1 MRFLFPG
8 YYRHIKPYLPL
19 LLAQRTRLVLLL
31 FLILFIA
38 VTNTWLMWLLGQP
51 INLLTQSK
59 FDALYQLLELI
70 GVLIFFKFAAH
81 FSYQSLT
88 QDLGLRLI
96 LQIRASLMRH
106 LIRVSFPV
114 AGRWSKGDLL
124 ARLSNDIDQL
134 KPLLVDIPLDFLA
147 NCLVVVIYTSALVWI
162 DWRLSLLVLAI
173 TPVFYVHQKLLA
185 PPIAKFADRY
195 FKANGNLLGY
205 EEQCMANLQG
215 ISSTGA
221 YSMIL
226 NKHHAAMNATRL
238 WALRQRILNAFYGTS
253 FYWIAFIAVCLV
265 LVFGI
270 NAIEAGRM
278 NIGEL
283 VSFLLFLGYL
293 TVPVQGLAQIPL
305 TVKACLAAFNRVQ
318 QVFDARSQITD
329 RAAETSAPVTIEQGL
344 IEWSE
349 VTFRY
354 GEHATIFNQVSF
366 RIAPGETIALVGA
379 SGSGKTTLAR
389 LLLRFYDVESGSI
402 RIDGHDIRDY
412 SLKSLRQGFAV
423 VWQDPFLFN
432 GSIAENLRL
441 ANPDADQDA
450 IIAACRS
457 ALCWEFVS
465 ALPQGVNTLIG
476 SGGIDLSTGQRQ
488 RLSIAQAFLR
498 DAPILIMDEASS
510 ALDSQSE
517 QAITQS
523 LESLRENRTTL
534 LIAHRFSSLKLAQR
548 IIFLNGDGSMQIG
561 EHDELYR
568 SNEHYRDAVNWQ
580 LNGERKE

>member
-8 YYRHIKPYLPL
+8 YYRHIQPYLPL
-19 LLAQRTRLVLLL
+19 LLAQRFRLFLLL
-31 FLILFIA
+31 LLIVFIA
-38 VTNTWLMWLLGQP
+38 VSNTGLMWLLGQP
-51 INLLTQSK
+51 INLLNAGK
-59 FDALYQLLELI
+59 FDALYQLLGLI
-70 GVLIFFKFAAH
+70 GLLIFFKFAAH

-88 QDLGLRLI
+88 QDVGLRLI

-106 LIRVSFPV
+106 LIQVSFPV
-114 AGRWSKGDLL
+114 AGRWPKGDLL
-124 ARLSNDIDQL
+124 ARLSNDIDQM
-134 KPLLVDIPLDFLA
+134 KPLLVDIPLDFMA
-147 NCLVVVIYTSALVWI
+147 NCLVLVIYSSALVWI

-173 TPVFYVHQKLLA
+173 SPLFYIHQKLLA
-185 PPIAKFADRY
+185 PPIARFADRY

-221 YSMIL
+221 YHMIMD
-226 NKHHAAMNATRL
+226 KHLAAMNATRL
-238 WALRQRILNAFYGTS
+238 SALRQRMLNAFYGAS
-253 FYWIAFIAVCLV
+253 FYWIAFIAVCMV

-270 NAIEAGRM
+270 NAIEASRM

-293 TVPVQGLAQIPL
+293 TLPVQGLAQIPL
-305 TVKACLAAFNRVQ
+305 TVKASMAAFKRVQ
-318 QVFDARSQITD
+318 QVFDARSLISD
-329 RAAETSAPVTIEQGL
+329 RGAGQSSPLSIQQGL
-344 IEWSE
+344 IEFAN

-354 GEHATIFNQVSF
+354 ADHEAIFDKVSF
-366 RIAPGETIALVGA
+366 RIEPGETIALVGA

-389 LLLRFYDVESGSI
+389 LLLRFYDVEQGDI
-402 RIDGHDIRDY
+402 NIDGHDIRDY
-412 SLKSLRQGFAV
+412 GLKSLRQGFAV
-423 VWQDPFLFN
+423 VWQSPFLFN

-441 ANPDADQDA
+441 ANPDADNDS

-457 ALCWEFVS
+457 ALCWDFVS
-465 ALPQGVNTLIG
+465 RLPQGIDTLIG

-523 LESLRENRTTL
+523 LEALRTERTTL

-548 IIFLNGDGSMQIG
+548 IIFLNGDGSLQIG
-561 EHDELYR
+561 VHDELYR
-568 SNEHYRDAVNWQ
+568 SNEHYREAVNWQ
-580 LNGERKE
+580 LSGEYRE